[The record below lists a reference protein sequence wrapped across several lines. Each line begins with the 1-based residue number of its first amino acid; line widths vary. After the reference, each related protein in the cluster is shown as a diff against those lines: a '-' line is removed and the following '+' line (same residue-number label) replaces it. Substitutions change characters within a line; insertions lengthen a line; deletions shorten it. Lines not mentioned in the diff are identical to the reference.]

1 MRFFATF
8 FYISTMSKI
17 PLDQGGYNPTSFT
30 KRLQTPELSVL
41 TKIYSGASEFSE
53 PHNESL
59 GITNDIPSSSNSKI
73 YGKEPRCNET
83 FLQRTYFVSSLA
95 LRYIEVALYLD

>member
-1 MRFFATF
+1 MT
-8 FYISTMSKI
+8 KI
-17 PLDQGGYNPTSFT
+17 PLDQDGYNLYQLVSL

-41 TKIYSGASEFSE
+41 TKIYSGASEFNE
-53 PHNESL
+53 PHNEFL

-83 FLQRTYFVSSLA
+83 FLWRTYFVSSLA
-95 LRYIEVALYLD
+95 LRYIEVPLYLD